1 MADHEAME
9 YRSDQ
14 LTVLEGLEPV
24 RKRPAMYIGG
34 TDARGLH
41 HLFIEVVDNSIDEA
55 LQGVCDRIEVIW
67 HTDNSL
73 SVRDNGRGIPVDI
86 HPGTGL
92 PGVARA
98 MTRLD
103 GG

>member
-24 RKRPAMYIGG
+24 RKRPDMYIGG
-34 TDARGLH
+34 TDTRGLH
-41 HLFIEVVDNSIDEA
+41 HLFVEVVDNSIDEA
-55 LQGVCDRIEVIW
+55 LQGACDRIEVTW
-67 HTDNSL
+67 HGDNSL

-86 HPGTGL
+86 HPGTGM
-92 PGVARA
+92 PGVPLT
-98 MTRLD
+98 MTRLHA
-103 GG
+103 